1 VLNKKLL
8 KSKTYRIIYR
18 KIKQIGACNVND
30 VHKRTLHTV
39 GLHMENVHFFT
50 IVMTCINEP
59 CILSAYTWRMYI
71 SLLSTMWLFFA
82 VCTDV
87 CSLCHKRTCPNLLSG
102 F

>member
-1 VLNKKLL
+1 MLNKKLL

-50 IVMTCINEP
+50 IDDVTF
-59 CILSAYTWRMYI
+59 LRSLHRR
-71 SLLSTMWLFFA
+71 LLSMSQADMSQPAFWF
-82 VCTDV
+82 
-87 CSLCHKRTCPNLLSG
+87 
-102 F
+102 